1 MIVSESQH
9 EKYLTHFTNGTYHA
23 SADTTKEKGGMEQG
37 FRPHELLE
45 AALACCMNMSL
56 RMHAQKLSIPLEK
69 VRVSVFLN
77 RKEPEHPTFEYDV
90 AFDAS
95 LCASDR
101 QALLDTLAHSSV
113 RSTLSK
119 SFSFEQ
125 KAVET
130 SI

>member
-1 MIVSESQH
+1 MIVSENRS
-9 EKYLTHFTNGTYHA
+9 ENYLTYFSNGTYDA
-23 SADTTKEKGGMEQG
+23 YADTTKEKGGMEQG

-56 RMHAQKLSIPLEK
+56 RMNAQKLSIPLEK
-69 VRVSVFLN
+69 VRVSVYLN
-77 RKEPEHPTFEYDV
+77 REEPENPTFEYDV

-95 LCASDR
+95 VCDSDR
-101 QALLDTLAHSSV
+101 QTLLDTLARSSV

-125 KAVET
+125 KAVNT
-130 SI
+130 SK